1 MKNLVSLK
9 AYAALALTMIFSL
22 VFTTSCSDYDGPET
36 KINNTETVFY
46 KIVNVHPEEDGRLHY
61 DLENKSTQETTHH
74 SVDMYPSL
82 MIQDVDTIRGYQKGG
97 IELTS
102 SKKLGWINA
111 NEVYTFD
118 LAKTKINAEANI
130 LLSHTVTHHGE
141 DYQIFAKNAQINLI
155 SVDTIS
161 VSADSLTWKYRANV
175 TLSVENVTVKT
186 ASVDFAEIVDPQGEP
201 TPDPTPDPEPQPED
215 EVSYILDNIRPMAD
229 GFLYYDF
236 SENHTVD
243 TEKNSKNTFKFN
255 MEPSLKGKAAGTKT
269 VKSLGAKVNG
279 AATQAY
285 TGAKTYTWSCN
296 GVENIS
302 FDASVILSKV
312 VNHDKEYTV
321 SAKNASLKLVSF
333 TETNGNEKTRTY
345 TATCELS
352 VDGVKVATATTTRT
366 QELEAT
372 PEPEPEPD
380 PDPEYST
387 TYEFIC
393 MSRILSADEKS
404 FHTGYIFKAEGKKNG
419 IQVVIP
425 TLGVDYFAPASEIKN
440 SLSKVNSAVWNG
452 KNFIP
457 CEVLV
462 DNAAKMFAY
471 DGQNTTGDKY
481 ILMSFNEAV
490 IKGIK
495 NYSSD
500 INISA
505 TPIVNGAEARIENG
519 VMNIYLNG
527 KLFHTYKLGE

>member
-1 MKNLVSLK
+1 MKSINNLK
-9 AYAALALTMIFSL
+9 AYAALFMMIFSL
-22 VFTTSCSDYDGPET
+22 VFTSCSEYDAPES

-46 KIVNVHPEEDGRLHY
+46 RVINVHPEEDGRLHY

-111 NEVYTFD
+111 DESYIFD
-118 LAKTKINAEANI
+118 LAKTKIYASASI
-130 LLSHTVTHHGE
+130 LLSHTVNHHNE
-141 DYQIFAKNAQINLI
+141 DYQISARDAQVNLI
-155 SVDTIS
+155 SVDTLS
-161 VSADSLTWKYRANV
+161 VSQDSLTWKYQANA
-175 TLSVENVTVKT
+175 TLSVENVTVAT
-186 ASVDFAEIVDPQGEP
+186 ASVKFVELVNPNGEP

-236 SENHTVD
+236 AENHTVD
-243 TEKNSKNTFKFN
+243 TEKNAKNTFKFN
-255 MEPSLKGKAAGTKT
+255 MNPSLKGKAAGTKT

-333 TETNGNEKTRTY
+333 TETSGNEKTRTY
-345 TATCELS
+345 TATCELY
-352 VDGVKVATATTTRT
+352 VEGVKVATATTTRT

-372 PEPEPEPD
+372 PEPEPD

-387 TYEFIC
+387 TYTFVC

-425 TLGVDYFAPASEIKN
+425 TLNVDYFAPASEIKN

>member
-1 MKNLVSLK
+1 MTLFNNMK
-9 AYAALALTMIFSL
+9 AYAALTIMMIISL

-36 KINNTETVFY
+36 KISNTETVFY
-46 KIVNVHPEEDGRLHY
+46 RVINVHPEEDGRLHY

-82 MIQDVDTIRGYQKGG
+82 MLQDVDTIRGYQKGG

-155 SVDTIS
+155 SVDTLS
-161 VSADSLTWKYRANV
+161 VSADSLTWKYQANA
-175 TLSVENVTVKT
+175 TLTVENVTVAT
-186 ASVDFAEIVDPQGEP
+186 ASVKFVELVNPNGEP

-236 SENHTVD
+236 AENHTVNV
-243 TEKNSKNTFKFN
+243 EKNTKNTFKFN
-255 MEPSLKGKAAGTKT
+255 MEPSLKGKNAGTKT
-269 VKSLGAKVNG
+269 VKALGAKVNG

-312 VNHDKEYTV
+312 VNHDKAYTV
-321 SAKNASLKLVSF
+321 SAKNASLKLASF
-333 TETNGNEKTRTY
+333 TQTSGNEKTRTY
-345 TATCELS
+345 TATCELY
-352 VDGVKVATATTTRT
+352 VDGVKVASATTTRT
-366 QELEAT
+366 QQLEAQ
-372 PEPEPEPD
+372 PEPD

-404 FHTGYIFKAEGKKNG
+404 FHTGYIFKATGKKNG

-425 TLGVDYFAPASEIKN
+425 TLNVDYFAPTSEIKN

-527 KLFHTYKLGE
+527 KLFHTYRLGD